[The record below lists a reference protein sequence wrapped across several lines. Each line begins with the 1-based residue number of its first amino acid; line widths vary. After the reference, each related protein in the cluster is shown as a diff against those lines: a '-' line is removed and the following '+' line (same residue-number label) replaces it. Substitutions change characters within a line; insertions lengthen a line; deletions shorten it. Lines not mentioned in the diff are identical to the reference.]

1 MGNGEKYIPVLESA
15 LGVKNLTLIAEKPLI
30 HGNVIYKGE
39 LNGVKCVVKYSVND
53 PDSVRCEYE
62 CAKRLYAGMP
72 EHIVKPLAFAPIAD
86 GAAYVCEWID
96 GTGMHIH
103 LANNEV
109 SIEQIEDFASQL
121 DKITDYFLSIGFAH
135 RDFGLTNVMLS
146 KDEKL
151 KVIDF
156 QNSGFVGE
164 EDFAAKK
171 AFREIRSY
179 VYAYRTRTKGF
190 AVGVFNDRVHFL
202 SYLNRDS
209 LIYQVLSEKWKST
222 LHRSSLRFKVSFSK
236 YVYMFGN
243 FPMLLLKS
251 LFARNEGGKRKL
263 RKKLDTTFNTFR
275 FMFGRDADIDFMLEG
290 DHG

>member
-86 GAAYVCEWID
+86 GAAYVGEWID
-96 GTGMHIH
+96 GTALHVH

-109 SIEQIEDFASQL
+109 PIEQIEGFVAQL
-121 DKITDYFLSIGFAH
+121 DEITDYFLSIGFAH

-146 KDEKL
+146 KDGKL

-164 EDFAAKK
+164 EDLAAKK

-202 SYLNRDS
+202 SYLKRDS

-222 LHRSSLRFKVSFSK
+222 LHRSSLRFKVGFFK

-243 FPMLLLKS
+243 LPMLLLKS
-251 LFARNEGGKRKL
+251 IFVRHEGGKKKL

-275 FMFGRDADIDFMLEG
+275 FMFGRDVDIDFIFRKA
-290 DHG
+290 HG

>member
-1 MGNGEKYIPVLESA
+1 MKNSEKYIPVLESA

-72 EHIVKPLAFAPIAD
+72 EHVVKPLALAPIAD
-86 GAAYVCEWID
+86 GAAYVSEWID
-96 GTGMHIH
+96 GTALHVH

-109 SIEQIEDFASQL
+109 PIGQIEGFAAQL
-121 DKITDYFLSIGFAH
+121 DEITDYFLSIGFAH

-146 KDEKL
+146 KDGKL

-179 VYAYRTRTKGF
+179 VYAYRTKGF
-190 AVGVFNDRVHFL
+190 AAGVFNDRAHFL
-202 SYLNRDS
+202 SYLKRDS
-209 LIYQVLSEKWKST
+209 LMFQVLAEKWKPV
-222 LHRSSLRFKVSFSK
+222 LCRSSLRFKVSFFK
-236 YVYMFGN
+236 YVYMIGN
-243 FPMLLLKS
+243 SPMLLLKS
-251 LFARNEGGKRKL
+251 HFVRNEAGKKKL
-263 RKKLDTTFNTFR
+263 RKKLDATFNTFR
-275 FMFGRDADIDFMLEG
+275 FMFGRDVDIDFIFREA
-290 DHG
+290 HG

>member
-72 EHIVKPLAFAPIAD
+72 EHIVKPLAFAPIGD
-86 GAAYVCEWID
+86 GAAYVCEWIE
-96 GTGMHIH
+96 GVSLSVY
-103 LANNEV
+103 LANNDVTAE
-109 SIEQIEDFASQL
+109 EAKDFASQL
-121 DKITDYFLSIGFAH
+121 DKITEYFLSVGFAH
-135 RDFGLTNVMLS
+135 RDFGVGNLIKCSMFN
-146 KDEKL
+146 KL

-164 EDFAAKK
+164 EDLAVKK

-179 VYAYRTRTKGF
+179 VYVYRTKGF
-190 AVGVFNDRVHFL
+190 ATGVFNDRVHFL
-202 SYLNRDS
+202 SCLRRDS
-209 LIYQVLSEKWKST
+209 LIYQTLFPKWKSK
-222 LHRSSLRFKVSFSK
+222 LCRSSLRFKVGFFK

-243 FPMLLLKS
+243 FPMLIVKNI
-251 LFARNEGGKRKL
+251 FEKRK
-263 RKKLDTTFNTFR
+263 RKKSKLKKKLTVTYNTFGEFFR
-275 FMFGRDADIDFMLEG
+275 GARR
-290 DHG
+290 

>member
-86 GAAYVCEWID
+86 GAAYVGEWID
-96 GTGMHIH
+96 GTALHVH

-109 SIEQIEDFASQL
+109 PIGQIEGFVAQL
-121 DKITDYFLSIGFAH
+121 DEVTDYFLSIGFAH

-146 KDEKL
+146 KDGKL

-164 EDFAAKK
+164 EDLAAKK

-202 SYLNRDS
+202 SYLKRDS

-222 LHRSSLRFKVSFSK
+222 LHRSSLRFKVGFFK

-243 FPMLLLKS
+243 LPMLLLKS
-251 LFARNEGGKRKL
+251 IFVRHEGGKKKL

-275 FMFGRDADIDFMLEG
+275 FMFGRDVDIDFIFRKS
-290 DHG
+290 HG

>member
-1 MGNGEKYIPVLESA
+1 MGNAENYISILESA

-62 CAKRLYAGMP
+62 CAKRLYAGLP

-86 GAAYVCEWID
+86 GAAYVSEWIE
-96 GTGMHIH
+96 GVVLHTYLLNTEIS
-103 LANNEV
+103 V
-109 SIEQIEDFASQL
+109 EQVEDFVFQL
-121 DKITDYFLSIGFAH
+121 DKITMYFLSVGFAH
-135 RDFGLTNVMLS
+135 RDFRDMNIILDMNR
-146 KDEKL
+146 KL
-151 KVIDF
+151 NVIDF

-164 EDFAAKK
+164 EDLAAKK

-179 VYAYRTRTKGF
+179 VYAYRTKGF
-190 AVGVFNDRVHFL
+190 AAGVFNDRVHFL

-222 LHRSSLRFKVSFSK
+222 LYRSSLRFKVGFFK

-243 FPMLLLKS
+243 LPMLLLKS
-251 LFARNEGGKRKL
+251 VFIRREGGKKKL
-263 RKKLDTTFNTFR
+263 RNKLDTTFYTLR
-275 FMFGRDADIDFMLEG
+275 TMFDMDIKKEVEI
-290 DHG
+290 

>member
-86 GAAYVCEWID
+86 GAAYVGEWID
-96 GTGMHIH
+96 GQLLYLYLPNTEITDAE
-103 LANNEV
+103 LRNIV
-109 SIEQIEDFASQL
+109 SQI
-121 DKITDYFLSIGFAH
+121 DKITDYFLSVGFAH
-135 RDFGLTNVMLS
+135 RDFVPANVIRDNS
-146 KDEKL
+146 GVL

-156 QNSGFVGE
+156 QNSGFVGD
-164 EDFAAKK
+164 EDFSVKK

-179 VYAYRTRTKGF
+179 IYSYCTNGF
-190 AVGVFNDRVHFL
+190 GAGTFNDRVHFL
-202 SYLNRDS
+202 T
-209 LIYQVLSEKWKST
+209 QVDEKSSVYEALVDRWRSKWEC
-222 LHRSSLRFKVSFSK
+222 SSLHFHVSIWK
-236 YVYMFGN
+236 YVYMLGN
-243 FPMLLLKS
+243 FPMLIVKNI
-251 LFARNEGGKRKL
+251 FEKRKS
-263 RKKLDTTFNTFR
+263 KKLKLKKKLTVTYNTFVEFFR
-275 FMFGRDADIDFMLEG
+275 GGG
-290 DHG
+290 DEDLYNNSGL